1 MREPQS
7 LRRSCAVLGLAAS
20 TWYYRPRAQDETAV
34 RAAVQEVAAEYPTY
48 GTRRIAAQLRRAPY
62 RLAVGRKRVRR
73 LMTEAGLLRVP
84 RRSGRRTT
92 QSQHAFPRY
101 PNLVRGLEITRP
113 DQVWVADV
121 TYIRLRQEFVYLAI
135 LLDVF
140 TRALRGWELSRS
152 LGVDGTLPALH
163 RALAQRTP
171 QIHHSD
177 QGVQYAATAYTQTLL
192 QHHVQISMAAI
203 GRADQNGYA
212 ERLIRTIK
220 EEAVELSDYCDFHDA
235 SAHLG
240 PFLDDVYQRKRI
252 HSSLGYLTPLEFE
265 LHWAEAGDDIRLL
278 YR

>member
-1 MREPQS
+1 MCEQQNR
-7 LRRSCAVLGLAAS
+7 RRSCAVLGLAAS
-20 TWYYRPRAQDETAV
+20 TWYYRPRAQDETAL

-48 GTRRIAAQLRRAPY
+48 GTRRIAAQLRRVPY
-62 RLAVGRKRVRR
+62 QLAVGRKRVRR

-84 RRSGRRTT
+84 RRSRRRTT

-101 PNLVRGLEITRP
+101 PNLVRGLVITRP

-192 QHHVQISMAAI
+192 QHHVHISMAEI

-220 EEAVELSDYCDFHDA
+220 EEAIELSDYRDRHDA
-235 SAHLG
+235 LTQLSA
-240 PFLDDVYQRKRI
+240 FLDDVYQRKRI
-252 HSSLGYLTPLEFE
+252 HSSLV
-265 LHWAEAGDDIRLL
+265 
-278 YR
+278 